1 MHRLTFTLNG
11 EPRTFILDRERVCLG
26 RQAEND
32 LAIPD
37 HTVSRRH
44 AEILKTPEGWRIADL
59 GSRNGTA
66 VNGEPVQ
73 ESALDPGDE
82 ITLGTFALRFEE
94 EAEESVRLE
103 ATDEGVLVAEG
114 TIVRSVEEIQR
125 ELEPESLGPG
135 RPLRTEDLGRL
146 ARTSRILAVLSEV
159 ARTLLEADGLE
170 GVLEKVMDVIFQH
183 VQAQRGVILLAEA
196 AGGELAPRM
205 VRQAGGGTDT
215 IQISRSIARKAFE
228 EGVAILCQDAQV
240 DPRFQGGESIRFLG
254 IRSALCV
261 PLMVEGKVIGLIYV
275 DTPVRVKAYDEFDL
289 DLLSALSGYLAVG
302 IEQARLRE
310 ALESERRVRSRLER
324 YHSPAV
330 VDQIL
335 GKGKRGEAPSLEV
348 REVEATVLFA
358 DLVGFT
364 SLTEHMPP
372 PQVANMLN
380 DYFSV
385 MTDVIFANGGTLDKF
400 IGDAIMAI
408 FGAPVLTTDHAHR
421 AVRCALDM
429 REALGRLNAE
439 NPDGPQLLFRIG
451 INTGPVVAGDIGSV
465 RRMDYT
471 VLGAAVNA
479 ASRLESEVAKPGQIV
494 VGEAT
499 YRQLKYAFAFHKAGK
514 VPVKGLSQP
523 LAVYEVKGELGV
535 DDVLKL

>member
-1 MHRLTFTLNG
+1 M
-11 EPRTFILDRERVCLG
+11 
-26 RQAEND
+26 
-32 LAIPD
+32 
-37 HTVSRRH
+37 
-44 AEILKTPEGWRIADL
+44 
-59 GSRNGTA
+59 
-66 VNGEPVQ
+66 
-73 ESALDPGDE
+73 
-82 ITLGTFALRFEE
+82 
-94 EAEESVRLE
+94 
-103 ATDEGVLVAEG
+103 
-114 TIVRSVEEIQR
+114 
-125 ELEPESLGPG
+125 
-135 RPLRTEDLGRL
+135 
-146 ARTSRILAVLSEV
+146 
-159 ARTLLEADGLE
+159 
-170 GVLEKVMDVIFQH
+170 LEKVMDVIFQH

-421 AVRCALDM
+421 AVRCALGM

-479 ASRLESEVAKPGQIV
+479 ASRLESEV
-494 VGEAT
+494 
-499 YRQLKYAFAFHKAGK
+499 
-514 VPVKGLSQP
+514 
-523 LAVYEVKGELGV
+523 
-535 DDVLKL
+535 

>member
-1 MHRLTFTLNG
+1 MHRLTFILNG
-11 EPRTFILDRERVCLG
+11 EPRTFILERERVCLG

-44 AEILKTPEGWRIADL
+44 AEILKTAEGWRIADL

-73 ESALDPGDE
+73 ESPLNPGDE

-103 ATDEGVLVAEG
+103 A
-114 TIVRSVEEIQR
+114 
-125 ELEPESLGPG
+125 
-135 RPLRTEDLGRL
+135 
-146 ARTSRILAVLSEV
+146 
-159 ARTLLEADGLE
+159 DGLE
-170 GVLEKVMDVIFQH
+170 GVLEKVM
-183 VQAQRGVILLAEA
+183 E
-196 AGGELAPRM
+196 
-205 VRQAGGGTDT
+205 
-215 IQISRSIARKAFE
+215 
-228 EGVAILCQDAQV
+228 
-240 DPRFQGGESIRFLG
+240 
-254 IRSALCV
+254 
-261 PLMVEGKVIGLIYV
+261 
-275 DTPVRVKAYDEFDL
+275 
-289 DLLSALSGYLAVG
+289 
-302 IEQARLRE
+302 
-310 ALESERRVRSRLER
+310 
-324 YHSPAV
+324 
-330 VDQIL
+330 
-335 GKGKRGEAPSLEV
+335 
-348 REVEATVLFA
+348 
-358 DLVGFT
+358 
-364 SLTEHMPP
+364 
-372 PQVANMLN
+372 
-380 DYFSV
+380 
-385 MTDVIFANGGTLDKF
+385 VIFANGGTLDKF

-421 AVRCALDM
+421 AVRCALGM

-439 NPDGPQLLFRIG
+439 NPDGPPLLFRIG

-514 VPVKGLSQP
+514 VPVKGLSRP